1 MNIYFKS
8 NKLLIVVF
16 CLIQPSSAILAA
28 DDLELSN
35 NTHSNSV
42 SPHSALLQV
51 IDRLSVASP
60 KRHLDVS
67 QEDEKASGK
76 RSCSSS
82 PGNRFFR
89 TVSHEDLAQQPQSYI
104 PLLASYGVDSQD
116 SSVQSLG
123 NGSTVQA
130 SRALKNRNHKIS
142 ELSVQ
147 AGNYNISR
155 VVTAEPVI
163 RNYSLLD
170 GDEDLSLRGFF
181 NPSKGDQFR
190 GKSPLPREVC
200 DKEKT
205 FALYGGEAAYK
216 EFFKNNP
223 GFNSFFSVGCAN
235 ANCKD
240 ASCAPAAVMTP
251 EESFALENIPFGFC
265 SVSVTPVKK
274 KVSTRLQAQKS
285 SNIGSNLDD
294 NL

>member
-1 MNIYFKS
+1 MNICFKS
-8 NKLLIVVF
+8 NKLFIVVF
-16 CLIQPSSAILAA
+16 CLIQQTSAIVAG

-35 NTHSNSV
+35 NARNNSV
-42 SPHSALLQV
+42 SPHSVLLQV

-60 KRHLDVS
+60 KRHLDAS
-67 QEDEKASGK
+67 QEDENVSGK

-82 PGNRFFR
+82 PVNRFFR
-89 TVSHEDLAQQPQSYI
+89 TVSHEDLAKQPQSYLS
-104 PLLASYGVDSQD
+104 LLESYRVSSQD
-116 SSVQSLG
+116 RYV
-123 NGSTVQA
+123 NDVPTVSP
-130 SRALKNRNHKIS
+130 SRGLKNRTHRIS
-142 ELSVQ
+142 ELPVK
-147 AGNYNISR
+147 AGNQNISR

-170 GDEDLSLRGFF
+170 ADEDLSLRGFF

-223 GFNSFFSVGCAN
+223 GYKSFFSVACAN

-240 ASCAPAAVMTP
+240 ASCAPAAAITP